1 MKRLTKASKI
11 GLAALLIAI
20 TFFALT
26 IFFTVYQ
33 PEVDSAVNT
42 LENAILKE
50 DSPVENELVAE
61 AATVVSRTIYIN
73 QPKTTIDLRPNKSD
87 GKSRTN
93 LNYKNTGL
101 DWSDT
106 YTVSTNSDGTYKW
119 TFGSKTGYV
128 AQGSNASKY
137 SVVYMDIDLGSYVGT
152 MCSRGI
158 AYISFSCKFS
168 KGGSLDSGCFNVDSS
183 STAFS
188 DASADSIYNWATG
201 SHMFSNTQNSQKSF
215 SNTVKLNGR
224 YVRIVLAAKDVANW
238 AGTGNWD
245 HVTLDSMKMTIEI
258 RDATAPTLD
267 SLTQS
272 SGTIGVSDSGT
283 GVWKYTI
290 SGTRLD
296 GTSKSGTFYFV
307 DSAQTAASGTINL
320 KTLDSNTYGYGKYT
334 ITLYDGNNNTTKKS
348 YTYYQTSISTS
359 LVTHG
364 GGTGGTISVGK
375 SSGLSE
381 NESVTV
387 TITANKGYFFAGIYY
402 DTASDT
408 GKTIF
413 SSTYSYTVPYKNVS
427 SLSIVAH
434 FASFSVAANDSVY
447 SFGKSVAATASQGTL
462 ENSSPPPYK
471 LNDGIAFEISYS
483 GTLAGGGDWDSVPQY
498 AGEYTATA
506 YAKYGDTTVG
516 TNSCSYTINPMTV
529 YAAPVFDSAS
539 KTYDGTSTFAIS
551 GWRLYSDS
559 ARESYIADTSNDLI
573 KVSGPASYSVT
584 DKDQGNYTFSI
595 PASGISLKSSSTT
608 DTAAKTGSYKLDTG
622 GDITKYYLSGSTGNA
637 ASNSSLFIIAKEI
650 TPKLFLAEMTANGA
664 EKYTGKVYDNS
675 NDILGNDFVLFIYD
689 GTDDGALAA
698 FEAASPAVGVIGL
711 GLNIKGMVSGETYAF
726 ALDGASTGSATL
738 VLTFNAS
745 PVYPN
750 YEYTDTEVSA
760 GVARSDITLNSSN
773 YTFSADLSVTGL
785 KISPRPLTVSLTSV
799 SDKDYDGTK
808 AAGVEYA
815 LIGIASGDSITLTG
829 GSASFE
835 DENAGENK
843 TVTFSG
849 YSVGGNKNYNY
860 YLVND
865 EVSGTASILKV
876 EASWSAVYTG
886 TVTDE
891 DAGKEVKGKLFD
903 GKTTLEAEELELLT
917 FSVTG
922 AVNGETFGV
931 LVPKYAASFT
941 STAAGATTIKI
952 TAESLSGNY
961 DFQNESFEIIGLNIV
976 KKSINSE
983 DVSFAL
989 NKTEFEYTS
998 SACAPVLAKAV
1009 DEKIDA
1015 LVEGVDYMVTIPSDS
1030 VTVRSYTVSLEGKGN
1045 YFGSRSLEYKITAG
1059 TFTATLGL
1067 GETAEITLDY
1077 GTKLAANEVEKY
1089 FSSVAASNDAG
1100 GANIAGGTWEF
1111 VIPSDI
1117 YNETGNTAL
1126 YRATH
1131 ETPHVIKAVY
1141 TLPDSEKP
1149 NYESESAEIEIDL
1162 IVNRGALQITI
1173 LSETVTFGSTY
1184 SLGAVSGTDYTV
1196 SGFVEGDESN
1206 LSGVKFALKD
1216 AEGFV
1221 AALDTLN
1228 DVGTYPNAITLSAYE
1243 SYNDNYVVSADF
1255 GTLEI
1260 NPLPVTVAPDPEQFK
1275 YYGESDPVFDYTA
1288 TTVYPLRA
1296 DYSIDYSEFTG
1307 AVSRTEGEIATNYAF
1322 VQGSLAS
1329 ENYSLTFKPDS
1340 NTVFS
1345 IKVLPVTVKAVNRE
1359 AYYGT
1364 LISSPTEYTVSV
1376 DGEYKVDYTFEN
1388 GVISFTIGDT
1398 VMTDTLTVSLN
1409 TSANDSADAGNYS
1422 ISVSLATSSG
1432 LNNSKNLSISTVDAV
1447 YTILKL
1453 PVLITPKA
1461 IEKTYGSSDP
1471 AHTSFNPYYSWAKG
1485 GADIELR
1492 ANFNPSFSGNI
1503 VRETGED
1510 VGIYAWEQGTLTSS
1524 DTYNSNFVIR
1534 FNPDSDSAFTIKP
1547 REIRLVADTY
1557 KITVGEALPEG
1568 LGSYTLHSSSSLY
1581 DSDWSYS
1588 GVKPTLAD
1596 AVSGKLILVDPVYD
1610 ENGLLQVNRDD
1621 LNAVVGYNLTPDE
1634 TLSGY
1639 YFPEALPDGY
1649 AHNYYVSEIYDLS
1662 GAMYVEQLIAYVK
1675 LSENIS
1681 FVFGTTLA
1689 EINAAIAKKYVAA
1702 DNLSGATVPA
1712 DEISGSIT
1720 LIATG
1725 TGTYPTVGSY
1735 SVDISALI
1743 STNYD
1748 VRAAAEGLGTVE
1760 ITRRTV
1766 TVTLDESDTNL
1777 SRIYGED
1784 EYEYDI
1790 AVQSIENTV
1799 EGFDVTG
1806 KPQRASGN
1814 TVGEYLVNIGTLAND
1829 NYTVVFDKDY
1839 YYAITPRPIVV
1850 VPVET
1855 GNVYGQSAKTITYS
1869 TYFKGNPEK
1878 TGLLSGDSLSGALSR
1893 ENAEISDAGT
1903 YIITIGTLN
1912 PDDSPVRN
1920 INYTVELD
1928 DSRTYY
1934 YTIDVATVTVF
1945 ANAVSREFGNVS
1957 TASLSLTYS
1966 ASGLVGSD
1974 KLAGSLALES
1984 PVYDESGYLMPGTY
1998 TIIQG
2003 NIFNKNYTVVYH
2015 SNSYTV
2021 VRRNLTYYV
2030 GYNTLSYGSFEYEAG
2045 SALAIGTNGF
2055 DAVLTGG
2062 LVEGHDFAPEVKLNL
2077 GSAADG
2083 ILNAGTYQY
2092 VYSYEGTDYY
2102 NGQKIVTDVYSVTV
2116 GNSTG
2121 EFVVSP
2127 AKLQLAIY
2135 INGVEYV
2142 VGNAAETVKNV
2153 SLTYN
2158 GEKVLI
2164 ETALLD
2170 SDFRPVDIDYSASLT
2185 KQIDISGKYFAVDD
2199 MTDVGYYRLIGKI
2212 DSLSD
2217 PNYQVTGKGSA
2228 SSVDVLLTLNIE
2240 KFKIALD
2247 VAEMLAGKLEKTYGS
2262 ADPDL
2267 TAVYQG
2273 FNGENIA
2280 IMFERTRGE
2289 NVGKYTIAY
2298 ARIADEIYAENY
2310 FVSVN
2315 VAAEFSI
2322 RPCRLS
2328 LDAETLLAGR
2338 LEKTYG
2344 DPDPD
2349 FTATATGVSS
2359 ETVSVVFERVSGKKA
2374 GEYLFKSV
2382 RITSENAANYSV
2394 SIASKTYF
2402 RINPKSAVIRAEAEN
2417 TVFRGS
2423 AFSPEEL
2430 TLTFVAEGFIDG
2442 DENAVSGSL
2451 TVVGEILHAGTYEI
2465 VCAEEFTH
2473 PDYDITYESA
2483 FVTVNPASVTVE
2495 SYNISGNAFDY
2506 DPSVG
2511 AIGAENFGY
2520 RVISGTVYPGYELNG
2535 SLGDV
2540 LMTAGEHD
2548 IPQGTLTEEYNPDYM
2563 ISYVAGKVIINYVEL
2578 VVKAESATQIY
2589 GEAPT
2594 AIKFEVKRKDGKIFD
2609 LEINGGLGFQM
2620 TLGAHSPVG
2629 TYQITLG
2636 TLEQENPNFKFEL
2649 VDNSAT
2655 YVIVRRPLTI
2665 IPSDVPAVYG
2675 EPEKALG
2682 YTLGGEYGL
2691 ADGDTLDVTL
2701 SRESGTDANQY
2712 SIFVDEGYADNNPN
2726 YEITVNTAIYTITPR
2741 PVTVALRDQAQEFNM
2756 QGIYTVDQTA
2766 YDLTEGTVIAGDDL
2780 GVVIVKADGTA
2791 MGLYTLTAYSL
2802 NPNYIM
2808 TYTEARFEI
2817 CKFAAVISVESTQ
2830 IELVYSGE
2838 SYSITA
2844 TVNSEA
2850 PVSYS
2855 YVYNGETHTAN
2866 SFTEIGRYVV
2876 TLTAPETDFYYAPES
2891 VTVYLTINKEVLTAG
2906 NSGIDV
2912 IVNND
2917 NGFAPEIELDLEKM
2931 DQDDKELN
2939 EVLSSNESVVRAF
2952 NISAVSESGEA
2963 TLGEAPSITVKVP
2976 EALKDLE
2983 TVKVLIK
2990 ENGAYSVR
2998 LLNVSDDGYVT
3009 IEGVTNI
3016 SAFAFVKEESSDG
3029 WLLLLLIG
3037 AAVLIV
3043 VVSATVFVLR
3053 KRG

>member
-61 AATVVSRTIYIN
+61 AADKTLYAEGSVVVIGSAEASDTSRVPGGGTSNSGSGSVSFNFSDRYKLALKGSGSLKFYASMNITKNDNGGNNQTVSANCGGVNLSRTGTKGVITTNKGNIPKDATSCSVSYEIYTDDGRWGNRKYTKMSNLTLYIEKGDKTVPTIN
-73 QPKTTIDLRPNKSD
+73 NP
-87 GKSRTN
+87 
-93 LNYKNTGL
+93 
-101 DWSDT
+101 
-106 YTVSTNSDGTYKW
+106 
-119 TFGSKTGYV
+119 
-128 AQGSNASKY
+128 
-137 SVVYMDIDLGSYVGT
+137 
-152 MCSRGI
+152 
-158 AYISFSCKFS
+158 
-168 KGGSLDSGCFNVDSS
+168 
-183 STAFS
+183 
-188 DASADSIYNWATG
+188 
-201 SHMFSNTQNSQKSF
+201 SNTQSVSGINYTTSSSLKITDNLAGLYQINYTYTPIGGSASSYTTTIEGYKTSYTFNF
-215 SNTVKLNGR
+215 SLGYGEYKINWVTDNLNNKQSTSKTFR
-224 YVRIVLAAKDVANW
+224 YYKAD
-238 AGTGNWD
+238 
-245 HVTLDSMKMTIEI
+245 VTLSAIT
-258 RDATAPTLD
+258 
-267 SLTQS
+267 
-272 SGTIGVSDSGT
+272 T
-283 GVWKYTI
+283 GFETGAV
-290 SGTRLD
+290 
-296 GTSKSGTFYFV
+296 
-307 DSAQTAASGTINL
+307 
-320 KTLDSNTYGYGKYT
+320 
-334 ITLYDGNNNTTKKS
+334 
-348 YTYYQTSISTS
+348 
-359 LVTHG
+359 
-364 GGTGGTISVGK
+364 GGTISGK
-375 SSGLSE
+375 IGSGAAATSFTGQAYNTQITISITVNAGYYFAGLKISNGTTSSKIFAPSQTYSYVIPYS
-381 NESVTV
+381 NTTSQ
-387 TITANKGYFFAGIYY
+387 TITAYFVAFKV
-402 DTASDT
+402 TASDA
-408 GKTIF
+408 
-413 SSTYSYTVPYKNVS
+413 TYAYNKEVSASASEVSLDNNNQSPFTNKNGN
-427 SLSIVAH
+427 ID
-434 FASFSVAANDSVY
+434 FA
-447 SFGKSVAATASQGTL
+447 
-462 ENSSPPPYK
+462 
-471 LNDGIAFEISYS
+471 ISYS
-483 GTLAGGGDWDSVPQY
+483 GTLEGGGSWDSVPQY

-516 TNSCSYTINPMTV
+516 TTSCSYTIKTMTV

-539 KTYDGTSTFAIS
+539 KTYDGTPTFAIL

-559 ARESYIADTSNDLI
+559 ARKSYIADTSNDLI
-573 KVSGPASYSVT
+573 KVSGPESYSVT
-584 DKDQGNYTFSI
+584 GKDQGNYTFSI

-622 GDITKYYLSGSTGNA
+622 DITKYYLSGSTGNA
-637 ASNSSLFIIAKEI
+637 ASNSSLFIRATQI

-664 EKYTGKVYDNS
+664 KKYTGKVYDNS
-675 NDILGNDFVLFIYD
+675 DDILGNDFVLFIYD
-689 GTDDGALAA
+689 GTETGALAA
-698 FEAASPAVGVIGL
+698 FKAASPAVGVIGL
-711 GLNIKGMVSGETYAF
+711 GLNIKGMVSEETYAF
-726 ALDGASTGSATL
+726 ALDEASTGSATL

-750 YEYTDTEVSA
+750 YEYIGKEVSA

-773 YTFSADLSVTGL
+773 YTFSLDLSVAGL

-799 SDKDYDGTK
+799 SDKDYNGTSD
-808 AAGVEYA
+808 AEVTYA
-815 LIGIASGDSITLTG
+815 LSGIASGDSITLTG

-849 YSVGGNKNYNY
+849 YSVGGDKNYNY
-860 YLVND
+860 YLVN
-865 EVSGTASILKV
+865 ESVSGTASIRKV
-876 EASWSAVYTG
+876 KASWSADYTG
-886 TVTDE
+886 TVIDE
-891 DAGKEVKGKLFD
+891 VAGKQVKGKLFD
-903 GKTTLEAEELELLT
+903 GTTEVKSSLLS
-917 FSVTG
+917 FKVKG
-922 AVNGETFGV
+922 AVNDETFAT
-931 LVPKYAASFT
+931 LVPEYAASFT
-941 STAAGATTIKI
+941 SSAAGETSITI
-952 TAESLSGNY
+952 TAKSLSANY
-961 DFQNESFEIIGLNIV
+961 EFENDDFVINGLNIV
-976 KKSINSE
+976 RKSIGSE
-983 DVSFAL
+983 DVTFAL
-989 NKTEFEYTS
+989 DQTEFVYTS
-998 SACAPVLAKAV
+998 SVCAPVLAKAV
-1009 DEKIDA
+1009 DEKIAA
-1015 LVEGVDYMVTIPSDS
+1015 LVEGVDYTVSIPSDS
-1030 VTVRSYTVSLEGKGN
+1030 VTVGSYTVSLTGEGN
-1045 YFGSRSLEYKITAG
+1045 YFGSLSLTYEITAG
-1059 TFTATLGL
+1059 TFTANL
-1067 GETAEITLDY
+1067 GETAEIVLDY
-1077 GTKLAANEVEKY
+1077 GTILATDEVETY
-1089 FSSVAASNDAG
+1089 FSSVAASNDES
-1100 GANIAGGTWEF
+1100 GAIIAGGTWEF

-1117 YNETGNTAL
+1117 YNAKGNTDL
-1126 YRATH
+1126 YRTTH
-1131 ETPHVIKAVY
+1131 DTPHVIKAVY

-1149 NYESESAEIEIDL
+1149 NYESESAEKTVSL
-1162 IVNRGALQITI
+1162 FVTPGALQITI
-1173 LSETVTFGSTY
+1173 LPETVTFGSTY
-1184 SLGAVSGTDYTV
+1184 SLGAVSGTDYTI

-1206 LSGVKFALKD
+1206 LSDVKFALKD

-1228 DVGTYPNAITLSAYE
+1228 DVGTYYNALTLSAYE
-1243 SYNDNYVVSADF
+1243 SYNDNYVVRADF
-1255 GTLEI
+1255 GTLII
-1260 NPLPVTVAPDPEQFK
+1260 NPLPVTVAPDPDQFK

-1296 DYSIDYSEFTG
+1296 GYSIDYSEFTG

-1322 VQGSLAS
+1322 VQGTLAS

-1388 GVISFTIGDT
+1388 GVMSFRIGET
-1398 VMTDTLTVSLN
+1398 VMTDALSVSLN
-1409 TSANDSADAGNYS
+1409 TSANDSAAASAYP

-1453 PVLITPKA
+1453 PVLITPNA

-1471 AHTSFNPYYSWAKG
+1471 AHTSFNPYYSWAADA
-1485 GADIELR
+1485 ADIELR
-1492 ANFNPSFSGNI
+1492 TNFNPSFSGNI

-1510 VGIYAWEQGTLTSS
+1510 VGVYAWEQGTLTSS

-1534 FNPDSDSAFTIKP
+1534 FNPDSGNAFTIKP
-1547 REIRLVADTY
+1547 REIRLVADSY

-1581 DSDWSYS
+1581 DADWSYS
-1588 GVKPTLAD
+1588 GIKPTLAD
-1596 AVSGKLILVDPVYD
+1596 AVSGKLIIVDPVYD
-1610 ENGLLQVNRDD
+1610 EDGLLQVKRNEQ
-1621 LNAVVGYNLTPDE
+1621 NAVVGYDLAPDA
-1634 TLSGY
+1634 TLNGY
-1639 YFPEALPDGY
+1639 FFPDALPDGY
-1649 AHNYYVSEIYDLS
+1649 AHNYYVSEIYSLS

-1681 FVFGTTLA
+1681 FVFGTTLD
-1689 EINAAIAKKYVAA
+1689 EINEDIAKKYVAA

-1725 TGTYPTVGSY
+1725 TPTVGSY
-1735 SVDISALI
+1735 SVNIEKLI
-1743 STNYD
+1743 SSNYD
-1748 VRAAAEGLGTVE
+1748 VRAAAEGVGTVE
-1760 ITRRTV
+1760 ITRRKV

-1784 EYEYDI
+1784 EYDI
-1790 AVQSIENTV
+1790 AVKSIENTV

-1814 TVGEYLVNIGTLAND
+1814 TVGKYPINIGTLAND

-1855 GNVYGQSAKTITYS
+1855 GNVYGQSAKTITYT

-1893 ENAEISDAGT
+1893 ENAGISDAGT

-1957 TASLSLTYS
+1957 QSSLSLTYS

-2045 SALAIGTNGF
+2045 SAIAIGTNGF

-2247 VAEMLAGKLEKTYGS
+2247 VAEMLAGKLEKTYGDP
-2262 ADPDL
+2262 DPDL

-2280 IMFERTRGE
+2280 IVFERATGE
-2289 NVGKYTIAY
+2289 NTGKYPIAS
-2298 ARIADEIYAENY
+2298 ASIADEIYAENY
-2310 FVSVN
+2310 SVSVIN
-2315 VAAEFSI
+2315 AAEFSI
-2322 RPCRLS
+2322 TPRPLS

-2349 FTATATGVSS
+2349 FTAAASGVSS
-2359 ETVSVVFERVSGKKA
+2359 ETVSVVFVRASGENA
-2374 GEYLFKSV
+2374 GEYVFESV

-2394 SIASKTYF
+2394 SIASETRF

-2423 AFSPEEL
+2423 AFSLEEL
-2430 TLTFVAEGFIDG
+2430 TLTFVAEGFING

-2483 FVTVNPASVTVE
+2483 FVTVAPASVTVE
-2495 SYNISGNAFDY
+2495 SYNLSGNAFDY

-2511 AIGAENFGY
+2511 AVGSENFGY
-2520 RVISGTVYPGYELNG
+2520 RVISGTVYTGYELNG

-2594 AIKFEVKRKDGKIFD
+2594 AIKFEVERKDGKIFD
-2609 LEINGGLGFQM
+2609 LEINGGLGFRM

-2649 VDNSAT
+2649 VDNGAT

-2665 IPSDVPAVYG
+2665 IPSDVTAVYG

-2691 ADGDTLDVTL
+2691 ADGDSLNITL
-2701 SRESGTDANQY
+2701 SRETGTDAGKY
-2712 SIFVDEGYADNNPN
+2712 IISVSEGYAENNPD
-2726 YEITVNTAIYTITPR
+2726 YEINVGSGVYTITPR
-2741 PVTVALRDQAQEFNM
+2741 SVMVALRDQSQEFNM
-2756 QGIYTVDQTA
+2756 SGIYTVDQTA

-2802 NPNYIM
+2802 NPNYTM
-2808 TYTEARFEI
+2808 TYEEARFEI
-2817 CKFAAVISVESTQ
+2817 RKFAAVITVESAQ
-2830 IELVYSGE
+2830 IEMVYSGA
-2838 SYSITA
+2838 SYSIKA
-2844 TVNSEA
+2844 EVNSGA
-2850 PVSYS
+2850 SVAYS
-2855 YVYNGETHTAN
+2855 YDYNGETLNAN

-2876 TLTAPETDFYYAPES
+2876 TLTAPETDFYYAPEP
-2891 VTVYLTINKEVLTAG
+2891 VTVYLTIKKEVLTAD

-2976 EALKDLE
+2976 EALKDME

-3009 IEGVTNI
+3009 IEGVINI

-3043 VVSATVFVLR
+3043 IVSATVFVLR

>member
-1 MKRLTKASKI
+1 M
-11 GLAALLIAI
+11 
-20 TFFALT
+20 
-26 IFFTVYQ
+26 
-33 PEVDSAVNT
+33 
-42 LENAILKE
+42 
-50 DSPVENELVAE
+50 
-61 AATVVSRTIYIN
+61 
-73 QPKTTIDLRPNKSD
+73 
-87 GKSRTN
+87 
-93 LNYKNTGL
+93 
-101 DWSDT
+101 
-106 YTVSTNSDGTYKW
+106 
-119 TFGSKTGYV
+119 
-128 AQGSNASKY
+128 
-137 SVVYMDIDLGSYVGT
+137 
-152 MCSRGI
+152 
-158 AYISFSCKFS
+158 
-168 KGGSLDSGCFNVDSS
+168 
-183 STAFS
+183 
-188 DASADSIYNWATG
+188 
-201 SHMFSNTQNSQKSF
+201 
-215 SNTVKLNGR
+215 
-224 YVRIVLAAKDVANW
+224 
-238 AGTGNWD
+238 
-245 HVTLDSMKMTIEI
+245 
-258 RDATAPTLD
+258 
-267 SLTQS
+267 
-272 SGTIGVSDSGT
+272 GV
-283 GVWKYTI
+283 
-290 SGTRLD
+290 
-296 GTSKSGTFYFV
+296 
-307 DSAQTAASGTINL
+307 
-320 KTLDSNTYGYGKYT
+320 
-334 ITLYDGNNNTTKKS
+334 
-348 YTYYQTSISTS
+348 
-359 LVTHG
+359 
-364 GGTGGTISVGK
+364 
-375 SSGLSE
+375 
-381 NESVTV
+381 
-387 TITANKGYFFAGIYY
+387 
-402 DTASDT
+402 
-408 GKTIF
+408 
-413 SSTYSYTVPYKNVS
+413 
-427 SLSIVAH
+427 
-434 FASFSVAANDSVY
+434 
-447 SFGKSVAATASQGTL
+447 
-462 ENSSPPPYK
+462 
-471 LNDGIAFEISYS
+471 
-483 GTLAGGGDWDSVPQY
+483 
-498 AGEYTATA
+498 
-506 YAKYGDTTVG
+506 
-516 TNSCSYTINPMTV
+516 
-529 YAAPVFDSAS
+529 
-539 KTYDGTSTFAIS
+539 
-551 GWRLYSDS
+551 
-559 ARESYIADTSNDLI
+559 
-573 KVSGPASYSVT
+573 
-584 DKDQGNYTFSI
+584 
-595 PASGISLKSSSTT
+595 
-608 DTAAKTGSYKLDTG
+608 
-622 GDITKYYLSGSTGNA
+622 
-637 ASNSSLFIIAKEI
+637 
-650 TPKLFLAEMTANGA
+650 
-664 EKYTGKVYDNS
+664 
-675 NDILGNDFVLFIYD
+675 
-689 GTDDGALAA
+689 
-698 FEAASPAVGVIGL
+698 
-711 GLNIKGMVSGETYAF
+711 
-726 ALDGASTGSATL
+726 
-738 VLTFNAS
+738 
-745 PVYPN
+745 
-750 YEYTDTEVSA
+750 
-760 GVARSDITLNSSN
+760 
-773 YTFSADLSVTGL
+773 
-785 KISPRPLTVSLTSV
+785 
-799 SDKDYDGTK
+799 
-808 AAGVEYA
+808 
-815 LIGIASGDSITLTG
+815 
-829 GSASFE
+829 
-835 DENAGENK
+835 
-843 TVTFSG
+843 
-849 YSVGGNKNYNY
+849 
-860 YLVND
+860 
-865 EVSGTASILKV
+865 
-876 EASWSAVYTG
+876 
-886 TVTDE
+886 
-891 DAGKEVKGKLFD
+891 
-903 GKTTLEAEELELLT
+903 
-917 FSVTG
+917 
-922 AVNGETFGV
+922 
-931 LVPKYAASFT
+931 
-941 STAAGATTIKI
+941 
-952 TAESLSGNY
+952 
-961 DFQNESFEIIGLNIV
+961 
-976 KKSINSE
+976 
-983 DVSFAL
+983 
-989 NKTEFEYTS
+989 
-998 SACAPVLAKAV
+998 
-1009 DEKIDA
+1009 
-1015 LVEGVDYMVTIPSDS
+1015 
-1030 VTVRSYTVSLEGKGN
+1030 
-1045 YFGSRSLEYKITAG
+1045 
-1059 TFTATLGL
+1059 
-1067 GETAEITLDY
+1067 
-1077 GTKLAANEVEKY
+1077 
-1089 FSSVAASNDAG
+1089 
-1100 GANIAGGTWEF
+1100 
-1111 VIPSDI
+1111 
-1117 YNETGNTAL
+1117 
-1126 YRATH
+1126 
-1131 ETPHVIKAVY
+1131 
-1141 TLPDSEKP
+1141 
-1149 NYESESAEIEIDL
+1149 
-1162 IVNRGALQITI
+1162 
-1173 LSETVTFGSTY
+1173 
-1184 SLGAVSGTDYTV
+1184 
-1196 SGFVEGDESN
+1196 
-1206 LSGVKFALKD
+1206 
-1216 AEGFV
+1216 
-1221 AALDTLN
+1221 
-1228 DVGTYPNAITLSAYE
+1228 
-1243 SYNDNYVVSADF
+1243 
-1255 GTLEI
+1255 
-1260 NPLPVTVAPDPEQFK
+1260 
-1275 YYGESDPVFDYTA
+1275 
-1288 TTVYPLRA
+1288 
-1296 DYSIDYSEFTG
+1296 
-1307 AVSRTEGEIATNYAF
+1307 
-1322 VQGSLAS
+1322 
-1329 ENYSLTFKPDS
+1329 
-1340 NTVFS
+1340 
-1345 IKVLPVTVKAVNRE
+1345 
-1359 AYYGT
+1359 
-1364 LISSPTEYTVSV
+1364 
-1376 DGEYKVDYTFEN
+1376 
-1388 GVISFTIGDT
+1388 
-1398 VMTDTLTVSLN
+1398 
-1409 TSANDSADAGNYS
+1409 
-1422 ISVSLATSSG
+1422 
-1432 LNNSKNLSISTVDAV
+1432 
-1447 YTILKL
+1447 
-1453 PVLITPKA
+1453 
-1461 IEKTYGSSDP
+1461 
-1471 AHTSFNPYYSWAKG
+1471 
-1485 GADIELR
+1485 
-1492 ANFNPSFSGNI
+1492 
-1503 VRETGED
+1503 
-1510 VGIYAWEQGTLTSS
+1510 YAWEQGTLTSS
-1524 DTYNSNFVIR
+1524 DTYNKNFVIA
-1534 FNPDSDSAFTIKP
+1534 FNGDSGNAFTIKP

-1610 ENGLLQVNRDD
+1610 ENGLLQVKRDKQN
-1621 LNAVVGYNLTPDE
+1621 NAVVGYDLTPDE

-1662 GAMYVEQLIAYVK
+1662 GAMFVEQLIAYVK

-1681 FVFGTTLA
+1681 FVFGTTLG
-1689 EINAAIAKKYVAA
+1689 EINKAIAKKYVAA

-1720 LIATG
+1720 LIATE
-1725 TGTYPTVGSY
+1725 TYPTVGSY
-1735 SVDISALI
+1735 SVDISTLI

-1748 VRAAAEGLGTVE
+1748 VRAAAEGTGTVE

-1784 EYEYDI
+1784 EYDI
-1790 AVQSIENTV
+1790 AVQSIKNAVT
-1799 EGFDVTG
+1799 GFKVTG

-1829 NYTVVFDKDY
+1829 NYTVVLDKEY
-1839 YYAITPRPIVV
+1839 FYVVTPRPIVV

-1855 GNVYGQSAKTITYS
+1855 GNVYGQSAKTITYT

-1957 TASLSLTYS
+1957 QSSLSLTYS

-1984 PVYDESGYLMPGTY
+1984 PVYDEKGYLMPGTY

-2003 NIFNKNYTVVYH
+2003 NILNENYTVVYH

-2045 SALAIGTNGF
+2045 SAIAIGTNGF

-2092 VYSYEGTDYY
+2092 VYSYERTDYY

-2228 SSVDVLLTLNIE
+2228 SSVDVLLTLNIA
-2240 KFKIALD
+2240 KFEIALD
-2247 VAEMLAGKLEKTYGS
+2247 VAEMLAGKLEKTYGDP
-2262 ADPDL
+2262 DPDL

-2280 IMFERTRGE
+2280 IVFERATGE
-2289 NVGKYTIAY
+2289 NTGKYPIAS
-2298 ARIADEIYAENY
+2298 ASIADEIYAENY
-2310 FVSVN
+2310 SVSVIN
-2315 VAAEFSI
+2315 AAEFSI
-2322 RPCRLS
+2322 TPRPLI

-2349 FTATATGVSS
+2349 FTAAATGVSS
-2359 ETVSVVFERVSGKKA
+2359 ETVSVVFERVSGENA
-2374 GEYLFKSV
+2374 GEYVFESV

-2394 SIASKTYF
+2394 SIASETRF
-2402 RINPKSAVIRAEAEN
+2402 RIDPKSAVIRAEAEN

-2423 AFSPEEL
+2423 AFSLEEL
-2430 TLTFVAEGFIDG
+2430 TLTFVAEGFIKG

-2511 AIGAENFGY
+2511 AVGSENFGY
-2520 RVISGTVYPGYELNG
+2520 RVISGTVYTGYELNG

-2594 AIKFEVKRKDGKIFD
+2594 AIKFEVERKDGKIFD
-2609 LEINGGLGFQM
+2609 LEIYGGLGFRM

-2649 VDNSAT
+2649 ADNGAT
-2655 YVIVRRPLTI
+2655 YVIVPRPLTI
-2665 IPSDVPAVYG
+2665 IPSDVTAVYG

-2691 ADGDTLDVTL
+2691 ADGDSLNITL
-2701 SRESGTDANQY
+2701 SRKTGTGAGKY
-2712 SIFVDEGYADNNPN
+2712 IISVSEGYVDNNPD

-2791 MGLYTLTAYSL
+2791 MGFYTLTAYSL

-2817 CKFAAVISVESTQ
+2817 CKFAAVITVESTQ

-2891 VTVYLTINKEVLTAG
+2891 VTVYLTINKEVLTAD

>member
-42 LENAILKE
+42 LENAILK
-50 DSPVENELVAE
+50 DNSPVENELVAE
-61 AATVVSRTIYIN
+61 AADGTLDAEGSAGLGGAEVRDQSSIPGGGSSTSGSKSVSLSFSDRYKLALNGAGSLKFYASMNVYQNDNGGNNQTVSANCGGVNLSRTGTRGVI
-73 QPKTTIDLRPNKSD
+73 TTSEGNIPLGATSC
-87 GKSRTN
+87 
-93 LNYKNTGL
+93 
-101 DWSDT
+101 
-106 YTVSTNSDGTYKW
+106 TVSYSLYTGDGGFAGINTKYTKMNNL
-119 TFGSKTGYV
+119 TLYV
-128 AQGSNASKY
+128 K
-137 SVVYMDIDLGSYVGT
+137 
-152 MCSRGI
+152 
-158 AYISFSCKFS
+158 
-168 KGGSLDSGCFNVDSS
+168 KGDN
-183 STAFS
+183 TAPT
-188 DASADSIYNWATG
+188 INNP
-201 SHMFSNTQNSQKSF
+201 SNTQSVNGVNYTTSSSLSITDNLAGLYQINYTYTPINGSASSYTTTIEGYKTSYTFNF
-215 SNTVKLNGR
+215 SLGYGEYKINWVTDNLNNKQSTSKTFR
-224 YVRIVLAAKDVANW
+224 YYKAD
-238 AGTGNWD
+238 
-245 HVTLDSMKMTIEI
+245 VTLSAIT
-258 RDATAPTLD
+258 
-267 SLTQS
+267 
-272 SGTIGVSDSGT
+272 T
-283 GVWKYTI
+283 GFDLGAV
-290 SGTRLD
+290 
-296 GTSKSGTFYFV
+296 
-307 DSAQTAASGTINL
+307 
-320 KTLDSNTYGYGKYT
+320 
-334 ITLYDGNNNTTKKS
+334 
-348 YTYYQTSISTS
+348 
-359 LVTHG
+359 
-364 GGTGGTISVGK
+364 GGTISGK
-375 SSGLSE
+375 IDSGDADTSFTAQPY
-381 NESVTV
+381 NTTITVSVTV
-387 TITANKGYFFAGIYY
+387 KAGYYFAGLKISNGTTSSKIFAPSQTYSYVIPYSNTTSQTITAYFVAFKV
-402 DTASDT
+402 TASDA
-408 GKTIF
+408 
-413 SSTYSYTVPYKNVS
+413 TYAYNKEVSASVSEVSLDNNNQSPFTNKNGN
-427 SLSIVAH
+427 ID
-434 FASFSVAANDSVY
+434 FA
-447 SFGKSVAATASQGTL
+447 
-462 ENSSPPPYK
+462 
-471 LNDGIAFEISYS
+471 ISYS
-483 GTLAGGGDWDSVPQY
+483 GTLKGGGSWDSVPQY

-516 TNSCSYTINPMTV
+516 TTSCSYTIKPMTV
-529 YAAPVFDSAS
+529 YAAPVFDRAY

-584 DKDQGNYTFSI
+584 GKDYGNYTF
-595 PASGISLKSSSTT
+595 GISATGLSLSSASTK
-608 DTAAKTGSYKLDTG
+608 DTAAKKGSYKLDTG
-622 GDITKYYLSGSTGNA
+622 DITKYYLIDPTETA
-637 ASNSSLFIIAKEI
+637 ALNSSLFISAKQI
-650 TPKLFLAEMTANGA
+650 TPTLFLAEMTANGA
-664 EKYTGKVYDNS
+664 KKYTGKVYDNS
-675 NDILGNDFVLFIYD
+675 NEILGENFKIFIYN
-689 GTDDGALAA
+689 GTETDALAA
-698 FEAASPAVGVIGL
+698 FKATSPAVGVVGL
-711 GLNIKGMVSGETYAF
+711 GLKVEGMVSGETYAF
-726 ALDGASTGSATL
+726 SLGGASTGSATL
-738 VLTFNAS
+738 ELTFNAS

-750 YEYTDTEVSA
+750 YEYIGKEVSA
-760 GVARSDITLNSSN
+760 EVARSKIALNTSN
-773 YTFSADLSVTGL
+773 YDFDANLSVAGL

-799 SDKDYDGTK
+799 KDKDYDGTSV
-808 AAGVEYA
+808 AEVTYA
-815 LIGIASGDSITLTG
+815 LSGIASGDSITLTG

-843 TVTFSG
+843 AVTFSG
-849 YSVGGNKNYNY
+849 YSIGGNKYYNY
-860 YLVND
+860 CLVN
-865 EVSGTASILKV
+865 ESVSGTAIIRQVK
-876 EASWSAVYTG
+876 ASWSAVYTG

-891 DAGKEVKGKLFD
+891 EAGKEVKGKLFD
-903 GKTTLEAEELELLT
+903 GTTAVEPSLLS
-917 FSVTG
+917 FEVKG
-922 AVNGETFGV
+922 AVNGETFAT

-941 STAAGATTIKI
+941 SSAAGETTIKI

-961 DFQNESFEIIGLNIV
+961 DFENDAFVIIGLNIV
-976 KKSINSE
+976 RKSIGSE
-983 DVSFAL
+983 DVTFAL
-989 NKTEFEYTS
+989 NKTEFVYTS
-998 SACAPVLAKAV
+998 SVCAPVLTEAV
-1009 DEKIDA
+1009 DEKIAA
-1015 LVEGVDYMVTIPSDS
+1015 LVEGVDYTVTIPSS
-1030 VTVRSYTVSLEGKGN
+1030 VTVGSYTVSLKGDGN
-1045 YFGSRSLEYKITAG
+1045 YFGSLSLTYEITAG
-1059 TFTATLGL
+1059 TFTATLG
-1067 GETAEITLDY
+1067 ETAEIVLDY
-1077 GTKLAANEVEKY
+1077 GTILATDEVETY
-1089 FSSVAASNDAG
+1089 FPSVAASNDES
-1100 GANIAGGTWEF
+1100 GAIIAGGTWEF

-1117 YNETGNTAL
+1117 YNAKGNADL

-1131 ETPHVIKAVY
+1131 DTPHVIKAVY

-1149 NYESESAEIEIDL
+1149 NYESESAEIEIAL
-1162 IVNRGALQITI
+1162 SVTQGALHITI
-1173 LSETVTFGSTY
+1173 LPETVTFGSTY
-1184 SLGAVSGTDYTV
+1184 SLGAVSGTDYTI

-1206 LSGVKFALKD
+1206 LSDVKFALKD

-1243 SYNDNYVVSADF
+1243 SYNDNYVVSAVS
-1255 GTLEI
+1255 GTLII

-1296 DYSIDYSEFTG
+1296 GYSIDYSEFTG

-1322 VQGSLAS
+1322 VQGTLAS

-1432 LNNSKNLSISTVDAV
+1432 LNSSKNLSISTVDAE

-1453 PVLITPKA
+1453 PVLITPNA

-1534 FNPDSDSAFTIKP
+1534 FNPDSDNAFTIKP
-1547 REIRLVADTY
+1547 REIRLVANTY

-1581 DSDWSYS
+1581 ASDWSYS

-1610 ENGLLQVNRDD
+1610 ENGLLQVKRDD

-1639 YFPEALPDGY
+1639 YFPEALPDEY
-1649 AHNYYVSEIYDLS
+1649 AHNYYVSEIDDLLE
-1662 GAMYVEQLIAYVK
+1662 AMYVEQLIAYVK

-1681 FVFGTTLA
+1681 FVFGTTLG
-1689 EINAAIAKKYVAA
+1689 EINDAIATKYVAA

-1720 LIATG
+1720 LIATE
-1725 TGTYPTVGSY
+1725 TYPTVGSY
-1735 SVDISALI
+1735 SVDISELF

-1748 VRAAAEGLGTVE
+1748 VRAAAEGTGTVE

-1766 TVTLDESDTNL
+1766 TVTLVESDTNL
-1777 SRIYGED
+1777 SRIYGETP
-1784 EYEYDI
+1784 ESDI

-1799 EGFDVTG
+1799 EDFVVTG

-1814 TVGEYLVNIGTLAND
+1814 TVGEYPINIGTLANE
-1829 NYTVVFDKDY
+1829 NYTVVLDKEY
-1839 YYAITPRPIVV
+1839 FYVITPRPIVV

-1855 GNVYGQSAKTITYS
+1855 GNVYGQSAKTITYN
-1869 TYFKGNPEK
+1869 TYFKGDSGK
-1878 TGLLSGDSLSGALSR
+1878 AGLLPGDSLSGALSR
-1893 ENAEISDAGT
+1893 VDAENSDAGT
-1903 YIITIGTLN
+1903 YSITIGTLN

-1920 INYTVELD
+1920 VNYTVELD
-1928 DSRTYY
+1928 ASKTYY

-1957 TASLSLTYS
+1957 QSSLSLTYS

-1974 KLAGSLALES
+1974 KLAGSLALED
-1984 PVYDESGYLMPGTY
+1984 PDYDEKGYLMPGTY
-1998 TIIQG
+1998 TITQG
-2003 NIFNKNYTVVYH
+2003 NIYNKNYTVVYH

-2045 SALAIGTNGF
+2045 SAIAIGTNGF
-2055 DAVLTGG
+2055 NAVLTGG
-2062 LVEGHDFAPEVKLNL
+2062 PVEGHDFAPEVKLNL

-2142 VGNAAETVKNV
+2142 VGNAAEAVKNV

-2158 GEKVLI
+2158 GESVVV

-2170 SDFRPVDIDYSASLT
+2170 SDLEPVGIDYSASLT

-2217 PNYQVTGKGSA
+2217 PNYQVTGKGSG

-2240 KFKIALD
+2240 KFEIALD

-2273 FNGENIA
+2273 FNGEDIG
-2280 IMFERTRGE
+2280 IIFKRTPDE
-2289 NVGKYTIAY
+2289 NVGKYPIAS
-2298 ARIADEIYAENY
+2298 ASIADEIYAENY
-2310 FVSVN
+2310 SVSVIN
-2315 VAAEFSI
+2315 AAEFSI
-2322 RPCRLS
+2322 KPRPLS

-2359 ETVSVVFERVSGKKA
+2359 ETVSVVFVRVSGENA
-2374 GEYLFKSV
+2374 REYLFESV

-2520 RVISGTVYPGYELNG
+2520 RVISGTVYTGYELNG

-2594 AIKFEVKRKDGKIFD
+2594 AIKFEVERKDGKIFD

-2649 VDNSAT
+2649 ADNGAT
-2655 YVIVRRPLTI
+2655 YVIVPRPLTI
-2665 IPSDVPAVYG
+2665 IPSDVTAVYG

-2691 ADGDTLDVTL
+2691 ADGDSLDITL
-2701 SRESGTDANQY
+2701 SRESGTDARKY
-2712 SIFVDEGYADNNPN
+2712 IISVDEGYADNNPN
-2726 YEITVNTAIYTITPR
+2726 YEITVNTAIYTITSR

-2791 MGLYTLTAYSL
+2791 MGFYTLTAYSL
-2802 NPNYIM
+2802 NPNYTM

-2817 CKFAAVISVESTQ
+2817 RKFAAVISVESTQ

-2876 TLTAPETDFYYAPES
+2876 TLTAPETDFYYAPEP
-2891 VTVYLTINKEVLTAG
+2891 VIVYLTINKEVLTAD

-2998 LLNVSDDGYVT
+2998 LLNVSDGGYVT